1 MPKAQQYRIA
11 KLGRMSESSP
21 SSSRSRTK
29 RRSRDMVSVDAEEFS
44 YPVYQTEE
52 DVPFVSLGV
61 IGHGSYAFVEKV
73 TRKQPQAKP
82 LNPPYFAARKA
93 IDIRMDDEVRILREI
108 QKEVKV
114 IQTLSHKHIIHL
126 ITSYRYLNQ
135 FSIVMQPVADCNLQT
150 FLQDPSRTGL
160 SVDPIR
166 RLELLKRWPGCLL
179 RAIHYIY
186 SQGVRHTDIKPAN
199 LLVHG
204 DDIVIADFGIA
215 KEVLERGS
223 TGSTGTPGP
232 RTRMYRSPEA
242 TVIYQARRG
251 RSEDIFSLG
260 CVFLEIATV
269 LFGVPL
275 TSFTQFRV
283 SKDGNHAYAENP
295 DKLLRWIWYLWAIW
309 DSFTPDTTIHYLS
322 VAVCELAFFMLEPD
336 YRIRITSA
344 QLLRLVADEDDHY
357 RGLRWNCC
365 DECNHS
371 WDEAVGGLDG
381 GTRNGP
387 TYATFKE
394 TDEVLK
400 EMKHKRPPEESLNQA
415 IVGNWE
421 TAKRKWLE
429 RHLHWGSGSTD

>member
-1 MPKAQQYRIA
+1 
-11 KLGRMSESSP
+11 
-21 SSSRSRTK
+21 
-29 RRSRDMVSVDAEEFS
+29 
-44 YPVYQTEE
+44 
-52 DVPFVSLGV
+52 
-61 IGHGSYAFVEKV
+61 
-73 TRKQPQAKP
+73 
-82 LNPPYFAARKA
+82 
-93 IDIRMDDEVRILREI
+93 
-108 QKEVKV
+108 
-114 IQTLSHKHIIHL
+114 
-126 ITSYRYLNQ
+126 
-135 FSIVMQPVADCNLQT
+135 MQPVADCNLQT

-242 TVIYQARRG
+242 TVIGQARRG

-283 SKDGNHAYAENP
+283 SEDGNHAYAENP

-322 VAVCELAFFMLEPD
+322 VAVCDLAFFMLEPD

-344 QLLRLVADEDDHY
+344 QLLRLVTDEDDHY

-365 DECNHS
+365 DKCNHS
-371 WDEAVGGLDG
+371 
-381 GTRNGP
+381 
-387 TYATFKE
+387 
-394 TDEVLK
+394 
-400 EMKHKRPPEESLNQA
+400 
-415 IVGNWE
+415 
-421 TAKRKWLE
+421 
-429 RHLHWGSGSTD
+429 